1 MLMDNISLL
10 VGRIAGLFAVA
21 GLGWT
26 LVRYRSLDAAATKGL
41 AWIVVDV
48 TLPCLIFIGI
58 ISFSVTSLP
67 WLGLMGA
74 GFAMS
79 CLGLGLAWAWTKA
92 KKTLN
97 RGTFLFSVAV
107 ANSSFLPL
115 PLASALWGESGVQH
129 CLFYILGNNIFLL
142 SIGLWLFSLDSDKT
156 EKPLF
161 SKVISHPQ
169 GWAAI
174 LALLWR
180 LSGLKLPSWAFLSLS
195 ELGNATIPMA
205 MLAVGGLMAL
215 NADKTL
221 KNNGFIISGAVL
233 KLLLMPAL
241 TLVGLK
247 VLGIHGVLAGV
258 LLLQAS
264 MPSLAS
270 AAAYA
275 SRFGGA
281 PEWAGQASFWTSL
294 ASIVTIPAF
303 LLLGASLG
311 LF

>member
-1 MLMDNISLL
+1 MLMQNINIL
-10 VGRIAGLFAVA
+10 VGRILGLFAIA
-21 GLGWT
+21 ALGWA
-26 LVRYRSLDAAATKGL
+26 LVRQRKLDEAATKGL

-48 TLPCLIFIGI
+48 TLPCLIFVGI
-58 ISFSVTSLP
+58 ISFSTTALP
-67 WLGLMGA
+67 WLVLMGA

-79 CLGLGLAWAWTKA
+79 CLGLGLAWTWTKL
-92 KKTLN
+92 KKPLN
-97 RGTFLFSVAV
+97 KGTFLFAVAV

-115 PLASALWGESGVQH
+115 PLASALWGQAGVQH

-142 SIGLWLFSLDSDKT
+142 SIGLWLFSHDSSQT

-161 SKVISHPQ
+161 INVISHPQ

-174 LALLWR
+174 LGLLWR
-180 LSGLKLPSWAFLSLS
+180 LSGLKLPSWVFLSLS

-215 NADKTL
+215 NGDKPL
-221 KNNGFIISGAVL
+221 ENKGFIGPVLGL

-241 TLVGLK
+241 VLLGLK
-247 VLGIHGVLAGV
+247 MAGIHGVLAGL

-281 PEWAGQASFWTSL
+281 PELAGQASFWTSL
-294 ASIVTIPAF
+294 GSIVTIPAF
-303 LLLGASLG
+303 LLLGSAWG